1 MLLKWKYFYFHSSCM
16 LFLISPLDYCFWK
29 LFPTKMR
36 GKKTATRKWTSLSP
50 SIIRVLSLLPS
61 SSLKT
66 IKKPEVNKK
75 LSMQDTY
82 VEQRLCIFLVQML
95 RTVSISFINSK
106 LVRMLYLEGLLSNV
120 VKTVMH
126 HYYCVPVKSFILINM
141 RLTSPY
147 VQE

>member
-1 MLLKWKYFYFHSSCM
+1 MEILLFSFLMYVISHITPRLLLLKFFPYQNEGGKDSHKKMNIPVPFYYQSSVTRP
-16 LFLISPLDYCFWK
+16 FLVSQND
-29 LFPTKMR
+29 
-36 GKKTATRKWTSLSP
+36 
-50 SIIRVLSLLPS
+50 
-61 SSLKT
+61 
-66 IKKPEVNKK
+66 KKPEVNKK

-82 VEQRLCIFLVQML
+82 VEKRLCIFLVQML

-106 LVRMLYLEGLLSNV
+106 LVRMLYLEGLVSNI
-120 VKTVMH
+120 VKTVIH